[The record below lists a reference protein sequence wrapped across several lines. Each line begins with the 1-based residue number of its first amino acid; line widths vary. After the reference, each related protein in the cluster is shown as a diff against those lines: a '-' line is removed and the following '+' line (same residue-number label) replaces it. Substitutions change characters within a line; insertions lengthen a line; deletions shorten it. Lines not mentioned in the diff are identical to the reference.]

1 MIVKLNDVVDRIK
14 GNVDRFNT
22 DLIYYVGGEHY
33 ESSHIAIYTP
43 GLLDSEKGATLGFK
57 FHFPFQKGDVLFM
70 ARNPHLRK
78 AGMVMFDGICSDA
91 SYILRTKD
99 SSVLLQEY
107 LALVV
112 QCDRFWAFFEANKS
126 GSVNYLMNWKELQN
140 YEFDLPSI
148 EEQRKIADLA
158 WAIERTR
165 VAYEGLIR
173 ATDELVKSQFIEM
186 FGDPDTNPKQWVVKS
201 IGDIAT
207 DVHYGTSKPAVE
219 GGTYSY
225 LRMNNLTADGY
236 IDLTDLKYIDLPEN
250 ELDGCL
256 VHYGDVLFNRTN
268 SKEWVGKTALFDLDQ
283 DMVIAGY
290 IIRVRV
296 NSEVLPCF
304 LVKYMNLPYM
314 KKMLRGMAK
323 GAVHQA
329 NINAKEMQSIKL
341 YIPPLDLQ
349 QRFAELVQQTDK
361 SKFELTQAL
370 DALNATYKKLI
381 SENLG

>member
-33 ESSHIAIYTP
+33 ESSRIAIYTP

-107 LALVV
+107 LALIV
-112 QCDRFWAFFEANKS
+112 QCDRFWDFFEANKS

-140 YEFDLPSI
+140 YEFDLPSM

-173 ATDELVKSQFIEM
+173 ATDELVKSQFIDC
-186 FGDPDTNPKQWVVKS
+186 FGIPGSDVFGWGLTTLGECCELNPRRPKNMNSDIEYSFVAMPSVGNDGIVDSS
-201 IGDIAT
+201 ITRPYSEVCKGF
-207 DVHYGTSKPAVE
+207 
-219 GGTYSY
+219 TYF
-225 LRMNNLTADGY
+225 A
-236 IDLTDLKYIDLPEN
+236 EN
-250 ELDGCL
+250 
-256 VHYGDVLFNRTN
+256 DVLFAKITPCMEN
-268 SKEWVGKTALFDLDQ
+268 GKGGIAVDL
-283 DMVIAGY
+283 VNGAGFG
-290 IIRVRV
+290 
-296 NSEVLPCF
+296 STEFHVLRPIEG
-304 LVKYMNLPYM
+304 VSDPYW
-314 KKMLRGMAK
+314 L
-323 GAVHQA
+323 
-329 NINAKEMQSIKL
+329 
-341 YIPPLDLQ
+341 
-349 QRFAELVQQTDK
+349 
-361 SKFELTQAL
+361 
-370 DALNATYKKLI
+370 
-381 SENLG
+381 

>member
-33 ESSHIAIYTP
+33 ESSRIAIYTP

-107 LALVV
+107 LALIV
-112 QCDRFWAFFEANKS
+112 QCDRFWDFFEANKS

-173 ATDELVKSQFIEM
+173 ATDELVKSQFMEQF
-186 FGDPDTNPKQWVVKS
+186 FGPDKYRLVPISSMVDRKIKKKKDISAAFEVIRYIDISS
-201 IGDIAT
+201 IDNQSKRVTGYGEFPIAEAPSRAQQVLNKGDILISTVRPNLQNIAINPYSEENVVAST
-207 DVHYGTSKPAVE
+207 GFCVLRCQKCLPEYIWGVITSETFTKAMCEQASGISYPAVRDNDILQ
-219 GGTYSY
+219 YHIPD
-225 LRMNNLTADGY
+225 AP
-236 IDLTDLKYIDLPEN
+236 I
-250 ELDGCL
+250 ELQEQ
-256 VHYGDVLFNRTN
+256 F
-268 SKEWVGKTALFDLDQ
+268 AAF
-283 DMVIAGY
+283 
-290 IIRVRV
+290 
-296 NSEVLPCF
+296 
-304 LVKYMNLPYM
+304 VK
-314 KKMLRGMAK
+314 
-323 GAVHQA
+323 
-329 NINAKEMQSIKL
+329 
-341 YIPPLDLQ
+341 
-349 QRFAELVQQTDK
+349 QTDK
-361 SKFELTQAL
+361 SKFAVHLTGSN
-370 DALNATYKKLI
+370 LNLSRCLAI
-381 SENLG
+381 H